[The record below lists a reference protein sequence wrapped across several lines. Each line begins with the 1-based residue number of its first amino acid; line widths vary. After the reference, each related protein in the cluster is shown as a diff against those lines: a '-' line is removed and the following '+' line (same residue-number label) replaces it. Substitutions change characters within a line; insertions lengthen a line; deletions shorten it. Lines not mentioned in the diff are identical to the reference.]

1 MYYNYLYKKITKE
14 FYDFYYKKYLYI
26 IIYMSNFNIF
36 DLLQSEMNNMSESI
50 SLQSIKIIEKNNLIG
65 GDPFDV
71 DDDVDFD
78 VDGDDDGDDFDD
90 EKLIGGDPLDDN
102 LTEQYN
108 KLLEMIT
115 SDNVSSVSN
124 QTDTNQLENQLRDIL
139 NQEISSHKQDGG
151 NDINYIKNFFSN
163 LKSQGVDVNIKLNDK
178 TMTEF
183 FDLAQNTTT
192 DISSNNHQTG
202 GKNKKNKK
210 NLKGGERGS
219 NPGFMAYLDLRKH
232 VALTL
237 GIPNGQNAGKIA
249 SEVLKKIKKEHPNLT
264 SIQQIK
270 KATEYFNSNK
280 KHYQDMHKK

>member
-1 MYYNYLYKKITKE
+1 
-14 FYDFYYKKYLYI
+14 
-26 IIYMSNFNIF
+26 MSNFNIF